1 MYGGLRRDRIRPDG
15 AGDSGESAG
24 SPARAPGGRR
34 SGRQRRSCT
43 VNRLVGI
50 CRYEEEATAPG
61 ESDRRG
67 QPLSLL
73 WPLLPY
79 PADDRLYHS
88 CNVGVQLDGGY
99 WSASGT
105 GGRTK
110 AEDRLDADA
119 GRRNG
124 GCQFWSLPGERF
136 PHAPFHPVPRDGVQP
151 PVVDGE
157 AEDDRRIRTAL
168 HQAIRAYVPAVN
180 APAGGRDS
188 PECAVTAQCFGFPHA
203 VPRPRSHA
211 LPFVTHGQL
220 LAAPRAAPGKN
231 GAAVL
236 RRHARPESMGVL
248 PLPVVRLKSSLH
260 GNNTPAVSGLVVSEI
275 PAGNRSGRGRPGICA
290 SWIHWGTF
298 IIRKSGVKLNHAL
311 RSSTSPVHGKIL
323 SYTRR
328 HPLANALPMCYHTT
342 RMSLLSGVN
351 NLCVVFWVSP
361 TRPSRPAIP
370 DHYESSSLNNHQH
383 HLLTL

>member
-1 MYGGLRRDRIRPDG
+1 MYGGFRRDRIRPDE
-15 AGDSGESAG
+15 AGGSGEPAG
-24 SPARAPGGRR
+24 TPARARGGRR
-34 SGRQRRSCT
+34 NGRQRRSCT
-43 VNRLVGI
+43 VNRLGGI
-50 CRYEEEATAPG
+50 CRYEEEAAAPG
-61 ESDRRG
+61 RSDRRG
-67 QPLSLL
+67 QSLSLL

-79 PADDRLYHS
+79 PADDRLNHA
-88 CNVGVQLDGGY
+88 CDVGVQLDGGY
-99 WSASGT
+99 RFASDT

-119 GRRNG
+119 GCRSGR
-124 GCQFWSLPGERF
+124 CQLRPLPGERF
-136 PHAPFHPVPRDGVQP
+136 PHAPLHPVPRNGVQP
-151 PVVDGE
+151 PIVHRE
-157 AEDDRRIRTAL
+157 PEDDRRIRTAL

-188 PECAVTAQCFGFPHA
+188 PECTTTTQCFSFPHT
-203 VPRPRSHA
+203 VPRPRFRA
-211 LPFVTHGQL
+211 LPFVAHGQF
-220 LAAPRAAPGKN
+220 LATPCTAAGKN
-231 GAAVL
+231 GATVL

-275 PAGNRSGRGRPGICA
+275 PAGYRSGRGRPGVCT

-298 IIRKSGVKLNHAL
+298 IIRKSGVKLNHTF
-311 RSSTSPVHGKIL
+311 RSSAYPRSRKIFSL
-323 SYTRR
+323 PSRY
-328 HPLANALPMCYHTT
+328 PLANAPPMCYHTT